1 MQLKPSNYNYI
12 VKDDNGD
19 YLVCNLIKGY
29 QSLRRIS
36 SSDTDFVSLLSSA
49 DSLQCDYSD
58 NIIQLFV
65 DAGFL
70 IDENEN
76 ELFKIKVLY
85 ENKVYNNYLNLI
97 IMTTGQCNFRCKYCY
112 EDFKQGRMSE
122 DTQKKVIKFIQKQLY
137 YYPRISIEWFG
148 GEPLVE
154 KSVIDYVMPQVKTMC
169 SKRKSVFRAGITT
182 NGYLLTPTVFD
193 QLYHMN
199 VFQYQITLDGSK
211 NDHNNQ
217 RVLADGS
224 GTFDVIM
231 DNLLFIKNNQQYS
244 KASIILRINLT
255 KPIVENLQDF
265 LELYKQNFG
274 NDKRFSLAFKAAG
287 NLGTKDISAFEDNLL
302 TNQQGGTHDILK
314 QLGLL
319 NSTDYNLNTALD
331 VLTPM
336 SSLCYA
342 SMRNSYV
349 IGPDGAVYKCT
360 VHFNEKIN
368 QIGYIDDNGNMVLN
382 NYLHSRWY
390 SKEFSPS
397 PQCIECKFLP
407 VCYGGGCTYYANFK
421 PTTGCYSSDLKRHI
435 EDYMKYIS
443 RFMNVKEIKGL

>member
-193 QLYHMN
+193 QL
-199 VFQYQITLDGSK
+199 
-211 NDHNNQ
+211 
-217 RVLADGS
+217 
-224 GTFDVIM
+224 
-231 DNLLFIKNNQQYS
+231 
-244 KASIILRINLT
+244 
-255 KPIVENLQDF
+255 
-265 LELYKQNFG
+265 
-274 NDKRFSLAFKAAG
+274 
-287 NLGTKDISAFEDNLL
+287 
-302 TNQQGGTHDILK
+302 
-314 QLGLL
+314 
-319 NSTDYNLNTALD
+319 
-331 VLTPM
+331 
-336 SSLCYA
+336 
-342 SMRNSYV
+342 
-349 IGPDGAVYKCT
+349 
-360 VHFNEKIN
+360 
-368 QIGYIDDNGNMVLN
+368 
-382 NYLHSRWY
+382 
-390 SKEFSPS
+390 
-397 PQCIECKFLP
+397 
-407 VCYGGGCTYYANFK
+407 
-421 PTTGCYSSDLKRHI
+421 
-435 EDYMKYIS
+435 
-443 RFMNVKEIKGL
+443 